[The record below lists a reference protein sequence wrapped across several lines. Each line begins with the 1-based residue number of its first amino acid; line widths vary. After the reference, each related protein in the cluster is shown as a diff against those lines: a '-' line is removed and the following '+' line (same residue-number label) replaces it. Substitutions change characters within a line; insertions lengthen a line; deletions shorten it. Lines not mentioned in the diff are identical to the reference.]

1 MSLKDTVREKFEQAK
16 RAGNREEKNLL
27 SVILGDM
34 STAEARSG
42 KELPEAEVEK
52 LLRKLVESNTET
64 LAQLRSHDR
73 SDDPQVAV
81 LEKEIAFLKTM
92 LPETLDPAAIAKAL
106 EPVRAEIIA
115 AKSVGQA
122 TGVAM
127 KHLKAQGLKVAGQDV
142 AIAVQTIRERS
153 T

>member
-1 MSLKDTVREKFEQAK
+1 MTLKEKVRERFDAAK

-27 SVILGDM
+27 SVVLGDIA
-34 STAEARSG
+34 TAEARSG
-42 KELPEAEVEK
+42 NEVADADVEK
-52 LLRKLVESNTET
+52 LLRKLLESNTET

-81 LEKEIAFLKTM
+81 LEQEIALLKTL
-92 LPETLDPAAIAKAL
+92 LPETLDSAAIAKVL
-106 EPVRAEIIA
+106 EPVRADIIA
-115 AKSVGQA
+115 AKNVGQA

-127 KHLKAQGLKVAGQDV
+127 KHLKAEGLKVAGQDV
-142 AIAVQTIRERS
+142 AVAVQTIRQPG